1 MEQTE
6 QYLGKILKQ
15 RYEIE
20 RELGRGGIAVV
31 YLARDLSLMSKHVVI
46 KLLLEKSSQNQWLK
60 QKFRQEI
67 EALARV
73 DHPSIVSVLDVGET
87 DEGKT
92 FYVMQFIEGVN
103 LRSRMRAGGMDLRQ
117 VAHILKQV
125 SQGLAAVHEKGVF
138 HRDLKP
144 ENIMLQNLS
153 GGLEQIK
160 IIDFGIARVENS
172 QMADNSSFT
181 VVAGT
186 TSYICPEQLM
196 SKPYMATGDIFS
208 MGVLAYEMLT
218 GQLPFKPNSIFHLL
232 YLQGEGVKVKP
243 SRLRPELSSKVD
255 DVILKALA
263 FHPEHRYQNAME
275 FGEELSNALGFTGS
289 LSLKRDVVEVVDQ
302 VDTLKVVKRS
312 TVEIP
317 NRILL
322 VYSEDAKIDGNLAL
336 LLERKLLARGYDTSI
351 YRSEDDLGKRLEN
364 IDFVVLL
371 IGATSLENP
380 LFLQRINLV
389 KQLASQT
396 GHLRIVPLRVSY
408 TKEYPEE
415 LALLSDLEIIL
426 WRSQDDTERVVLE
439 LLSIFDQKIPAE
451 VMASPVQHPSM
462 PVQALET
469 PGGAVPLD
477 SRFYVERKTDEDFRL
492 AIGRQ
497 DSIVLVK
504 GPRQMG
510 KTSLLARGLQQ
521 ARQGGCRV
529 VLTDFQKLSAE
540 QLQSSEKFFLAVSE
554 LLADQLDL
562 DVVPADVWNT
572 RRGPSIN
579 FERFIRRE
587 VLSKVDSHLVW
598 GMDEVDRLFGCP
610 FASEVFGLFR
620 SWHNERSL
628 DPAGP
633 WQRLTLTIA
642 YATEAHLF
650 ITDLNQSP
658 FNVGTRLVLEDFEL
672 KHVLELNERYG
683 SPLHGREQAVEL
695 MKLVGGHPYLIR
707 RSLHEMV
714 VDRLSFKAFTEVAT
728 SEEGPFSE
736 HLHRLL
742 ASIVRDTQI
751 RDSMIAIL
759 QGRQCPG
766 VESFYRLRS
775 TGAISGDSSRT
786 AVVRCRL
793 YEDYLKKHLLGG

>member
-1 MEQTE
+1 MQQNET
-6 QYLGKILKQ
+6 YLGKILKQ

-31 YLARDLSLMSKHVVI
+31 YLARDLSLMSKPVVI

-60 QKFRQEI
+60 QKFRQEV

-87 DEGKT
+87 EEGKT
-92 FYVMQFIEGVN
+92 FYAMQFIEGVN
-103 LRSRMRAGGMDLRQ
+103 LRTKMRSEGMDSKQ
-117 VAHILKQV
+117 VAHIMKQV

-172 QMADNSSFT
+172 QTPDSSSFN

-196 SKPYMATGDIFS
+196 SKPYTATGDIFS
-208 MGVLAYEMLT
+208 AGVIAYEMLT
-218 GQLPFKPNSIFHLL
+218 GKLPFKPNSIFHLL

-243 SRLRPELSSKVD
+243 TKLRPELSSRVD

-263 FHPEHRYQNAME
+263 FNPEHRYQNAME
-275 FGEELSNALGFTGS
+275 FGEDLTDALGFTDS
-289 LSLKRDVVEVVDQ
+289 LSIRRELTKNAQIE
-302 VDTLKVVKRS
+302 KASK
-312 TVEIP
+312 TVENP
-317 NRILL
+317 KRVLM
-322 VYSEDAKIDGNLAL
+322 VYSQESKIESNLAI
-336 LLERKLLARGYDTSI
+336 LLERKLLARGYGI
-351 YRSEDDLGKRLEN
+351 YRSEISAEQADFEKRLEN
-364 IDFVVLL
+364 TDFLVLFISAASVENYSIAQQIRLLKHLSSQIPHLKLVLL
-371 IGATSLENP
+371 
-380 LFLQRINLV
+380 
-389 KQLASQT
+389 
-396 GHLRIVPLRVSY
+396 RVLY

-415 LALLSDLEIIL
+415 LTFLSELETVL
-426 WRSQDDTERVVLE
+426 WRSQDDTEGIVLQ
-439 LLSIFDQKIPAE
+439 LSSLFDEK
-451 VMASPVQHPSM
+451 VHPIATPHSFARHTLSA
-462 PVQALET
+462 QALET
-469 PGGAVPLD
+469 IGGAVPLD
-477 SRFYVERKTDEDFRL
+477 SRFYIERQTDEDFRL
-492 AIGRQ
+492 AIARQ

-521 ARQGGCRV
+521 ARQIGYRV
-529 VLTDFQKLSAE
+529 VLTDFQKLSNE
-540 QLQSSEKFFLAVSE
+540 HLQSSEKFFLAISE
-554 LLADQLDL
+554 LLVDQLDL
-562 DVVPADVWNT
+562 DVALADIWNP

-587 VLSKVDSHLVW
+587 ILAKVDSHLVW
-598 GMDEVDRLFGCP
+598 AMDEVDRLFGCP

-628 DPAGP
+628 DPTGP
-633 WQRLTLTIA
+633 WQRLTLAIA

-672 KHVLELNERYG
+672 EHVLELNERYNT
-683 SPLHGREQAVEL
+683 PLNGREQAVEL

-714 VDRLSFKAFTEVAT
+714 ANSLSFKRFTEVAT
-728 SEEGPFSE
+728 NEEGPFSE
-736 HLHRLL
+736 HLRRLL
-742 ASIVRDTQI
+742 ASIVRDRQI
-751 RDSMIAIL
+751 RDSLIAIL
-759 QGRQCPG
+759 QSRPCPSL
-766 VESFYRLRS
+766 ESFYRLRS
-775 TGAISGDSSRT
+775 IGVIVGDSSRT

-793 YEDYLKKHLLGG
+793 YENYLKKHLL